1 LHKFILVLTA
11 FFLIN
16 FAPADGCGYVVLGES
31 YRIAL
36 LNPFIIGQ
44 DYAPLFYSADLLN
57 TLRNA
62 KAGTDRL
69 RNVAAWA
76 EELGPNVSPEDMMT
90 ILYGTSLQDWLK
102 AKKGNA
108 PKSWEENPAWRAI
121 IRRPDLQEYV
131 FYAKGYEKKNVVVR
145 WWDEKE
151 EPSVAI
157 SEEAYRENYHARA
170 LAGYTKAP
178 KGSFLKERYA
188 YQLLLLAYYDDD
200 SEAMKTYFMRHFNG
214 ETGALA
220 DWARFHF
227 ANQWNEEGRFTVEM
241 ANALRAV
248 PEKAIAVYLRT
259 ADRINPSDYIAATRN
274 AAERSNL
281 YALAALKQKGKA
293 LTYLR
298 KAYELDPSN
307 PLVEL
312 LIVREIN
319 KLEDWLMT
327 NPLTGLG
334 PAMASYQMPNWSKD
348 YQWQVEQLRRENA
361 GKDLAYLKQLRQF
374 LNIYRPQDAKL
385 GAIFRGQVA
394 LLDEDY
400 LAALKETASL
410 NEGNEGAGLQIRII
424 RYLALLQAGELDR
437 AEVKEELA
445 KHLLALDVI
454 LPRRDREEYDYSPEK
469 DYNLLPALNRVASQH
484 YAAAGDTAM
493 AFMLHNRSLALV
505 NGDTWSSEGYRMI
518 DYLDR
523 DISAKTIDAIIMI
536 MEQNRGNSAFNTL
549 VKTTRLPTKNDLY
562 NLAGTLSLRK
572 NNLPAAA
579 AYFSN
584 IIPSSP
590 GPDAREMLSS
600 PLTNMLGGWN
610 EKKIASKE
618 LLVRQL
624 IELEGLSNEGGD
636 EGAAACLTL
645 AQAWYNMSN
654 FGDAWYMLSF
664 GKSIREPSAPIA
676 WPGGYSHAAVPHN
689 RVDYNLIHLASRSE
703 EYFNCAEATAKD
715 EQLKAKIDLSRRI
728 LKYRIVERKALGT
741 GWGWLKEEERASLNT
756 EYRNIMSP
764 FVQNY
769 GDTDYAIRVSMQC
782 SSLAG
787 VK

>member
-1 LHKFILVLTA
+1 LHKFVLVLTA

-76 EELGPNVSPEDMMT
+76 EELGPNVSPEDVMT

-108 PKSWEENPAWRAI
+108 PKTWEENPAWRAI

-312 LIVREIN
+312 LTVREIN

-334 PAMASYQMPNWSKD
+334 PAMTSYQMP
-348 YQWQVEQLRRENA
+348 
-361 GKDLAYLKQLRQF
+361 
-374 LNIYRPQDAKL
+374 DAKL
-385 GAIFRGQVA
+385 EQKLPVRSRATPPRKRRKRPGLPQ
-394 LLDEDY
+394 
-400 LAALKETASL
+400 AAAPVS
-410 NEGNEGAGLQIRII
+410 N
-424 RYLALLQAGELDR
+424 Y
-437 AEVKEELA
+437 
-445 KHLLALDVI
+445 
-454 LPRRDREEYDYSPEK
+454 
-469 DYNLLPALNRVASQH
+469 LPAP
-484 YAAAGDTAM
+484 
-493 AFMLHNRSLALV
+493 
-505 NGDTWSSEGYRMI
+505 E
-518 DYLDR
+518 
-523 DISAKTIDAIIMI
+523 
-536 MEQNRGNSAFNTL
+536 
-549 VKTTRLPTKNDLY
+549 
-562 NLAGTLSLRK
+562 
-572 NNLPAAA
+572 
-579 AYFSN
+579 
-584 IIPSSP
+584 
-590 GPDAREMLSS
+590 
-600 PLTNMLGGWN
+600 
-610 EKKIASKE
+610 
-618 LLVRQL
+618 
-624 IELEGLSNEGGD
+624 
-636 EGAAACLTL
+636 C
-645 AQAWYNMSN
+645 
-654 FGDAWYMLSF
+654 
-664 GKSIREPSAPIA
+664 
-676 WPGGYSHAAVPHN
+676 
-689 RVDYNLIHLASRSE
+689 
-703 EYFNCAEATAKD
+703 
-715 EQLKAKIDLSRRI
+715 
-728 LKYRIVERKALGT
+728 
-741 GWGWLKEEERASLNT
+741 
-756 EYRNIMSP
+756 
-764 FVQNY
+764 
-769 GDTDYAIRVSMQC
+769 
-782 SSLAG
+782 
-787 VK
+787 